1 MSIPTSLIVVLL
13 VVAWLVVL
21 VPMVARRREKV
32 PQSEPAGS
40 NFRVLRRAS
49 ASLRR
54 RPGRGAKGRTVTEMD
69 RQGDSAPATSTEVL
83 VTVGADQR
91 DEPMDAADE
100 WAAAQA
106 AHARRTA
113 PQQAPRDA
121 DQRIDTD
128 QSKGFADVDDERDDD
143 QVALWSDEPHSVGS
157 VDEGS
162 VDGGSS
168 VDEFG
173 RNEFGRNDDVQGDVV
188 QPSRFLAE
196 GQDAADLED
205 AGPSARVIADEV
217 DEDEWAAHAA
227 AAPAGT
233 YAEVDDE
240 QLRPVPHRPGRG
252 GFDLE
257 AAEATRAYRYQQ
269 RRRVTMILTIATVAF
284 TVTAALLLNWLWI
297 GGALSFALLIGY
309 LAYLRRQVR
318 IEATIRQKRME
329 RLQRAR
335 QIRPEYARAPRRTRS
350 GLSAV
355 APGRTVVDLDDD
367 DPGFDD
373 LEEYEQPMT
382 YRRAA
387 GQ

>member
-32 PQSEPAGS
+32 PQAEPAGS

-69 RQGDSAPATSTEVL
+69 RQGDTAPETSTEVL
-83 VTVGADQR
+83 VTVGAEQR

-106 AHARRTA
+106 AHAGRVA
-113 PQQAPRDA
+113 PQQSPRDTA
-121 DQRIDTD
+121 PTD
-128 QSKGFADVDDERDDD
+128 GFADTVDDRDDD
-143 QVALWSDEPHSVGS
+143 QVALWSDEIDGLAA
-157 VDEGS
+157 VDE
-162 VDGGSS
+162 GSS
-168 VDEFG
+168 VDELG
-173 RNEFGRNDDVQGDVV
+173 RRMDDAEGDVV
-188 QPSRFLAE
+188 QPSQFRGDGPGVAAHD
-196 GQDAADLED
+196 DAR
-205 AGPSARVIADEV
+205 PSAPVIADEV

-252 GFDLE
+252 GFDPE

-269 RRRVTMILTIATVAF
+269 RRRITLILLIATIAF
-284 TVTAALLLNWLWI
+284 SVTAFLFVSWLWI
-297 GGALSFALLIGY
+297 GAAVSLALLVGY
-309 LAYLRRQVR
+309 LSYLRRQVR
-318 IEATIRQKRME
+318 IEAAIRQRRME

-335 QIRPEYARAPRRTRS
+335 QIRPEYARPQRRTSRA
-350 GLSAV
+350 GMSAV

-373 LEEYEQPMT
+373 LEEYRQPVT

>member
-32 PQSEPAGS
+32 PQAEPAGS

-69 RQGDSAPATSTEVL
+69 RQGDTAPETSTEVL
-83 VTVGADQR
+83 VTVGAEQR

-106 AHARRTA
+106 AHAGRVA
-113 PQQAPRDA
+113 PQQSPRDA
-121 DQRIDTD
+121 APTD
-128 QSKGFADVDDERDDD
+128 GFADTVDDRDDD
-143 QVALWSDEPHSVGS
+143 QDALWSDEIEDVAA
-157 VDEGS
+157 VDE
-162 VDGGSS
+162 GSS

-173 RNEFGRNDDVQGDVV
+173 RQMDDAEGDVV
-188 QPSRFLAE
+188 QPSQFRGDGPGVAAHD
-196 GQDAADLED
+196 DAR
-205 AGPSARVIADEV
+205 PSAPVIADEV

-252 GFDLE
+252 GFDPE

-297 GGALSFALLIGY
+297 GAALSFALLIGY

-350 GLSAV
+350 GMSAV

>member
-32 PQSEPAGS
+32 PQAEPAGS

-69 RQGDSAPATSTEVL
+69 RQGDSAPETSTEVL

-121 DQRIDTD
+121 DQST
-128 QSKGFADVDDERDDD
+128 GFADVADERDDD
-143 QVALWSDEPHSVGS
+143 QVALWSDEPDNVGS

-168 VDEFG
+168 ADEFG
-173 RNEFGRNDDVQGDVV
+173 RDEFGRNDDAQGDVV

-196 GQDAADLED
+196 DRDAADLAD

-252 GFDLE
+252 GFDPE

-269 RRRVTMILTIATVAF
+269 RRRVTLILTDRDRRLHRHRC
-284 TVTAALLLNWLWI
+284 TAAQ
-297 GGALSFALLIGY
+297 
-309 LAYLRRQVR
+309 LAVDRCRAELRAVD
-318 IEATIRQKRME
+318 
-329 RLQRAR
+329 RLPRVS
-335 QIRPEYARAPRRTRS
+335 APS
-350 GLSAV
+350 G
-355 APGRTVVDLDDD
+355 PDRGD
-367 DPGFDD
+367 DPAEADGAA
-373 LEEYEQPMT
+373 
-382 YRRAA
+382 AA
-387 GQ
+387 GQADPARVRQGAPQDQVGAVRGRAGPHGGRS

>member
-21 VPMVARRREKV
+21 VPMVARRRERV
-32 PQSEPAGS
+32 PQAEPAGS

-54 RPGRGAKGRTVTEMD
+54 RPGRGTKGRTVTEMD
-69 RQGDSAPATSTEVL
+69 RQGESVPETSEVL
-83 VTVGADQR
+83 VAVNAGPGS
-91 DEPMDAADE
+91 EPIDAADE
-100 WAAAQA
+100 WAAVQA
-106 AHARRTA
+106 AHPRRVA
-113 PQQAPRDA
+113 PQQAPRDTGLTGVA
-121 DQRIDTD
+121 E
-128 QSKGFADVDDERDDD
+128 VDDD
-143 QVALWSDEPHSVGS
+143 QVALWADQTES
-157 VDEGS
+157 VDAI
-162 VDGGSS
+162 DDSS
-168 VDEFG
+168 VS
-173 RNEFGRNDDVQGDVV
+173 VI
-188 QPSRFLAE
+188 P
-196 GQDAADLED
+196 
-205 AGPSARVIADEV
+205 PPARVLADEV

-227 AAPAGT
+227 AAPAGS

-240 QLRPVPHRPGRG
+240 QLRPVPRRPGRG
-252 GFDLE
+252 GFDPE
-257 AAEATRAYRYQQ
+257 AAETTRAYRYQQ
-269 RRRVTMILTIATVAF
+269 RRRVTMILLLATVAF
-284 TVTAALLLNWLWI
+284 SVTAALFVNWLWL
-297 GGALSFALLIGY
+297 GAGLSFALLIGY

-373 LEEYEQPMT
+373 LEEFDQPMT

>member
-21 VPMVARRREKV
+21 VPMVARRRERV
-32 PQSEPAGS
+32 PQAEPAGS

-54 RPGRGAKGRTVTEMD
+54 RPGRGTKGRTMTDMD
-69 RQGDSAPATSTEVL
+69 REGETSDTPTEVL
-83 VTVGADQR
+83 ATVGAPPDSQ
-91 DEPMDAADE
+91 PMDAAEE

-106 AHARRTA
+106 GRARRNA
-113 PQQAPRDA
+113 PMRASGEDRPTSAPEPE
-121 DQRIDTD
+121 I
-128 QSKGFADVDDERDDD
+128 DDD
-143 QVALWSDEPHSVGS
+143 QVALWSEDA
-157 VDEGS
+157 
-162 VDGGSS
+162 
-168 VDEFG
+168 
-173 RNEFGRNDDVQGDVV
+173 DVAD
-188 QPSRFLAE
+188 
-196 GQDAADLED
+196 ADLAD
-205 AGPSARVIADEV
+205 AEQPVRIGQVGRRDDELAPDRSTQEVGPGSAERSRTIPDEV

-227 AAPAGT
+227 AAPTGT
-233 YAEVDDE
+233 YADVEAE

-252 GFDLE
+252 GFDPE

-269 RRRVTMILTIATVAF
+269 RRRVTMILVIATMAFAVA
-284 TVTAALLLNWLWI
+284 AAVLVNWLWI
-297 GGALSFALLIGY
+297 GAGLSFALLVGY

-318 IEATIRQKRME
+318 IEAAIRLKRME

-335 QIRPEYARAPRRTRS
+335 QIRPEYARAPRRTRTDT
-350 GLSAV
+350 SAV
-355 APGRTVVDLDDD
+355 TPGRTVVDLDDD

-373 LEEYEQPMT
+373 LEEFDQPMT